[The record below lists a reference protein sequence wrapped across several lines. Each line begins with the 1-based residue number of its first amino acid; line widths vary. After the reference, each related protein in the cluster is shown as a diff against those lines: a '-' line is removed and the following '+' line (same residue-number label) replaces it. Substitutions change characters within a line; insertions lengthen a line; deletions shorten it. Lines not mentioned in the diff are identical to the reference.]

1 MSARDPSRP
10 KRSGR
15 PARAVRAG
23 RPPAAAALLASAL
36 AAALAV
42 SLTAGCTTS
51 REPSGDDGRSASH
64 RPSPGGDRPSAVI
77 APVLAVKIDNAPAA
91 RPQTGLDAAD
101 VVYVEQVE
109 GGLSRLMAV
118 YATRL
123 PKAVGPVRSAR
134 ESDLELLRQFHQ
146 PVLAFSGAQ
155 GRLLPLID
163 RAPLDAVTPSDASGA
178 YVRGADRA
186 APHNLFLR
194 PGGLLHSAP
203 GAAALTTGFRYGSP
217 PSGGTAAASRTVRFP
232 AARFTFTWSASR
244 AGWLVST
251 DGAATRTSDGHPLAP
266 ATVVVQ
272 YVKVRASRFHD
283 FLGNNTPYTETV
295 GSGKAQVLRDGRA
308 YDVNWKR
315 ATATEGTDFTTADGA
330 PVAFARGQVW
340 VVFAN
345 ASTASSAASS
355 AASSSSPASAAS
367 APHASPDDP
376 HAAHAP

>member
-1 MSARDPSRP
+1 MSERVPSRP
-10 KRSGR
+10 KRSRR
-15 PARAVRAG
+15 PARPERAG
-23 RPPAAAALLASAL
+23 RSPAAAALLASAL

-51 REPSGDDGRSASH
+51 REPSGDDGRSASQK
-64 RPSPGGDRPSAVI
+64 PSPGGDRPSAVA
-77 APVLAVKIDNAPAA
+77 APVLAVKIDNAPPA

-178 YVRGADRA
+178 YFRGADRA

-194 PGGLLHSAP
+194 PSRLLPSAP
-203 GAAALTTGFRYGSP
+203 GAAALTTGFRYGP
-217 PSGGTAAASRTVRFP
+217 APSGGTTAASRTVRYP

-251 DGAATRTSDGHPLAP
+251 DGAATRTSDGQPLAP

-308 YDVNWKR
+308 YDVNWR
-315 ATATEGTDFTTADGA
+315 RGTATDGTDFTTADGA

-345 ASTASSAASS
+345 ASSAST
-355 AASSSSPASAAS
+355 SSSSSASQASPASN
-367 APHASPDDP
+367 ASPADGP
-376 HAAHAP
+376 VSRAP